1 MLPKGH
7 KLPDSF
13 YASKKVVAPLGLGL
27 QKIDACEN
35 DCMLFWKD
43 DEDLQECKICHHPR
57 FKPRKRGRKKKH
69 KSIPFKQLSYLPL
82 TPRLQRLYT
91 SQTTAEHMR
100 WHKKVP
106 GEEGKLCHPRDGEA
120 WKHFDRS
127 HPIFAAE
134 SRNVRLALSA
144 DGFNPH
150 NQGSRPYSCWPV
162 IVTPYNLPPWMC
174 MDRPYMFLTL
184 LVPGPKSPGRS
195 LDVYLQP
202 LINELKTL
210 WDVGVETYDVAKKQN
225 FQMKAALMWTVS
237 DFPAYGMLSGWS
249 THGKLACPYRMNEIK
264 SFRLKHGGKP
274 CFFDCHRQFLP
285 LDHPYR
291 YQKDNFT
298 KGRIERDETVI
309 RSTGDELEE
318 EISLLPNIEFGRTK
332 EKERIEGFGES
343 HNWLKRSIFWD
354 LPYWKTNL
362 IRHNLDVM
370 HIEKNVFDN
379 VFNTVM
385 DVKGKTK
392 DNVKARLDLQNIC
405 NRRNLELNEV
415 NGKHIK
421 PKASYTLTK
430 DERHTVLKWI
440 KDLRLPDG
448 YASNLGRCVNL
459 DDYSMHGMKSHDC
472 HVFIER
478 LIPLAFRDLL
488 PESVWNGLTELSQFF
503 RALCSTVLSESDM
516 KTLLN
521 TLKRKVKNKARVEG
535 SIVEAYLIEETSTF
549 CSHFFAPDV
558 ETSEQA
564 PLEEVYQEP
573 SSSNLARVVLDHEL
587 DNIDIL
593 TDVHR
598 QEEEVNPDELHPQG
612 MELEQEDE
620 SDELEKGFVEP
631 NDEQLVEEES
641 GDEDDLTFSDNSP
654 SHDDSGEEQDLPE
667 EVHSQQDDLTH
678 GSEPQNSN
686 YKDEIERDEAGREI
700 LIIVGKCFVSTAT
713 PRSILPDLQGWY
725 FGVWPT
731 FSKIPDRV
739 KNDLFDRFKG
749 KFTWR
754 DPWTEEQVNKIWK
767 SYFSRRMT
775 AHMSELRIKA
785 QLRVAPPP
793 RWMRQEIWEGLWNI
807 WETPKFK
814 SLQVR
819 YRQNRLSDRNG
830 LGTVKSTSGSISI
843 PHHAIR
849 MAKQNNGIPVPF
861 QNTFARCHRTNQGK
875 GPFVDEKSKNT
886 YEKYTEKI
894 KENQSQNDGTTM
906 LPTIR
911 GSCLVSPEAWAEA
924 SSGLKHEHC
933 YGFGNSYSEGSTSSA
948 PSSSTM
954 RSQVQIE
961 NEKRFQELEKIQ
973 EEMDKK
979 LEQRVKDGVKD
990 GVMAVLNAI
999 GMFPS
1004 HPGQFPTPSPG
1015 YFPPPATSFF
1025 HAPTPLAPSQYP
1037 VVGNYRA
1044 PSQNPPP
1051 HYQPPGR
1058 DHSPDQHHARD

>member
-35 DCMLFWKD
+35 GCMLFWKD
-43 DEDLQECKICHHPR
+43 DEDLQECKVCHHPR
-57 FKPRKRGRKKKH
+57 FKPRKRGGKKKH

-100 WHKKVP
+100 WHKEDP

-184 LVPGPKSPGRS
+184 LVPGPKSP
-195 LDVYLQP
+195 
-202 LINELKTL
+202 ELPDEGT
-210 WDVGVETYDVAKKQN
+210 
-225 FQMKAALMWTVS
+225 LMWTVS

-249 THGKLACPYRMNEIK
+249 THGKLACPYCMNEIK

-332 EKERIEGFGES
+332 EKERIEGFGDN
-343 HNWLKRSIFWD
+343 HN
-354 LPYWKTNL
+354 
-362 IRHNLDVM
+362 
-370 HIEKNVFDN
+370 
-379 VFNTVM
+379 
-385 DVKGKTK
+385 
-392 DNVKARLDLQNIC
+392 C
-405 NRRNLELNEV
+405 
-415 NGKHIK
+415 
-421 PKASYTLTK
+421 
-430 DERHTVLKWI
+430 
-440 KDLRLPDG
+440 
-448 YASNLGRCVNL
+448 
-459 DDYSMHGMKSHDC
+459 MHGMKSHDC
-472 HVFIER
+472 HVFMER

-516 KTLLN
+516 KTLEENIVITLFLN

-620 SDELEKGFVEP
+620 SDELEEGFLEP

-641 GDEDDLTFSDNSP
+641 RDEDDLTFSDNSP

-700 LIIVGKCFVSTAT
+700 LIIVGKCFVSTAA

-725 FGVWPT
+725 SGVWPT
-731 FSKIPDRV
+731 FNKIPDRV

-754 DPWTEEQVNKIWK
+754 DPWTEEQVYKIWK

-785 QLRVAPPP
+785 QSRAAPPL

-814 SLQVR
+814 SFQVR

-875 GPFVDEKSKNT
+875 RPFVDEKSKNT

-924 SSGLKHEHC
+924 SGGLKHGHC

-979 LEQRVKDGVKD
+979 LEQRVKDGV
-990 GVMAVLNAI
+990 MAVLNAI

-1004 HPGQFPTPSPG
+1004 HPGQFPAPSPG

-1025 HAPTPLAPSQYP
+1025 QAPTPLAPSQYP